1 VAHFLPDPST
11 LALEA
16 WHLDT
21 PAATLTLQVTATAP
35 HALCPL
41 CQAPATRGHSR
52 YRRVL
57 ADVPWGAYAVRV
69 QLQVRKWFCDT
80 PTCPRRIFTALLL
93 DSGVLGFHGVHES
106 PLIFKTIEK

>member
-1 VAHFLPDPST
+1 MSCLISKEEDP
-11 LALEA
+11 
-16 WHLDT
+16 
-21 PAATLTLQVTATAP
+21 LQVTATAP

-41 CQAPATRGHSR
+41 CQTPATRGHSR

-80 PTCPRRIFTALLL
+80 PTCPRRIFTERLPTVVAPWARRTLRLAQRLLAYGLALGGEAGARLAARL
-93 DSGVLGFHGVHES
+93 A
-106 PLIFKTIEK
+106 